1 MKRTGLRLVVVPSDP
16 IAAYEAAGYD
26 WLQRYYNPEGMFEE
40 VFALSPLET
49 GERRAYGMTIR
60 GVPERGFLRA
70 LREISPDVVRGYGGY
85 WAADLVCTQRLPQ
98 VPVVVSVHDTRP
110 DLVFGSVP
118 YADLVLCMSQAVA
131 HLVIEKGTAPAKVRL
146 LPNRIDPEIFHPV
159 TDEAALKTI
168 AAQFPPGKY
177 LLHVGRKTEQKN
189 LETVLE
195 SLALLP
201 DDYRG
206 MFVGLGDE
214 RPYRERAD
222 RLGIA
227 ARCFW
232 KDSIQNADLPL
243 WYSWCDCL
251 CIPSLWEGFG
261 IVFIEAAACGAA
273 IVTSDIAPMNE
284 YLTPDVSACLVRE
297 FRNPRAVADAVRLV
311 CEDAPYREVLR
322 RGAIEAAWPFH
333 RLIVDAAEAA
343 LYREALA
350 LPPLGSAE
358 LRRWR
363 IWKSR
368 RALWRAAQQL
378 VPVPVKRA
386 VRAARRQSQ

>member
-1 MKRTGLRLVVVPSDP
+1 MKRDGLRLVVVPSDP

-26 WLQRYYNPEGMFEE
+26 WLERYYNPEGMFAE

-60 GVPERGFLRA
+60 GVPEEQFFRT
-70 LREISPDVVRGYGGY
+70 LREIEPDIVRGYGGY
-85 WAADLVCTQRLPQ
+85 WAADLVCAQRLPQ

-110 DLVFGSVP
+110 DLLFGSVP
-118 YADLVLCMSQAVA
+118 YADLVVCMSRAVA
-131 HLVIEKGTAPAKVRL
+131 DLVIEKGTSPRKVRL
-146 LPNRIDPEIFHPV
+146 LPNRIDPEVFHPV
-159 TDEAALKTI
+159 TDGPALKAI
-168 AAQFPPGKY
+168 AAQFPPGKF

-195 SLALLP
+195 ALALLP
-201 DDYRG
+201 PDYQCV
-206 MFVGLGDE
+206 FVGLGDE
-214 RPYRERAD
+214 GPYRERAD

-232 KDSIQNADLPL
+232 KDSIKNADLPL

-284 YLTPDVSACLVRE
+284 YLTPDVSASLVKE
-297 FRNPRAVADAVRLV
+297 FQNPRAMAEAVRRA
-311 CEDAPYREVLR
+311 CEDAPYRETIR
-322 RGAIEAAWPFH
+322 RGAVEAARPFDR
-333 RLIVDAAEAA
+333 RLVDAAEAA

-350 LPPLGSAE
+350 LPPLGGAE
-358 LRRWR
+358 QRRWR
-363 IWKSR
+363 VWKAR
-368 RALWRAAQQL
+368 RALWQS
-378 VPVPVKRA
+378 VKRLFPRPLKQA
-386 VRAARRQSQ
+386 VRAALRRG